1 MKDKLS
7 YNAESPNNSVSGKDL
22 INERVRV
29 EAGALSQQLAPPNY
43 RWACRIIVA
52 PNADQNGIIK
62 IKLRPQTASW

>member
-1 MKDKLS
+1 M
-7 YNAESPNNSVSGKDL
+7 
-22 INERVRV
+22 NERVRV

-52 PNADQNGIIK
+52 PNAEQNGIIK